1 MPFREAGCGGPPSG
15 KDDVVGVSGGEEG
28 TVGRR
33 ANLTFGVDG
42 WESSEESESQSE
54 ESDEDDIF
62 FGFMC
67 KRRRR
72 YRTLRCLQVGLLVLS
87 VVTAIGYEGLSTEEN
102 PVEGNCSS

>member
-62 FGFMC
+62 
-67 KRRRR
+67 
-72 YRTLRCLQVGLLVLS
+72 LVLCVS
-87 VVTAIGYEGLSTEEN
+87 VVGVIARCVVCGL
-102 PVEGNCSS
+102 GCW

>member
-1 MPFREAGCGGPPSG
+1 MRIPCREAGFGRSPSG

-33 ANLTFGVDG
+33 ANLTLGVDG

-62 FGFMC
+62 SLFF
-67 KRRRR
+67 
-72 YRTLRCLQVGLLVLS
+72 
-87 VVTAIGYEGLSTEEN
+87 
-102 PVEGNCSS
+102 PVYV